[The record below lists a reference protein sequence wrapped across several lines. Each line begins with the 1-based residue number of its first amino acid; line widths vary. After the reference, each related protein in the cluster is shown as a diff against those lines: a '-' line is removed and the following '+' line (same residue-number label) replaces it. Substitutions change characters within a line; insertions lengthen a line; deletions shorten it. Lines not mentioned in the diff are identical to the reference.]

1 MRTFKKNRIRRD
13 IILRSKQ
20 TSNYFFFRT
29 LFFGGTFFFLIGI
42 PNFRKNLLFEATEIK
57 FFPQGIVICFYGRLA
72 FSLSL
77 YRILRRVFSVG
88 RGFNEYNKRKE
99 KVYILRWNFPNK
111 VRRVELS
118 YVFSELLSLEIES
131 QKQLLNPIELNLY
144 LLLKDQRKIVLIR
157 PVIENINSLKKI
169 ERFSASLAKFLQVPL
184 KNLFVEV
191 SFIKIFIEI
200 VRLILKKV
208 QFFIKK

>member
-1 MRTFKKNRIRRD
+1 
-13 IILRSKQ
+13 
-20 TSNYFFFRT
+20 
-29 LFFGGTFFFLIGI
+29 
-42 PNFRKNLLFEATEIK
+42 
-57 FFPQGIVICFYGRLA
+57 
-72 FSLSL
+72 LSL